1 MYDFVQ
7 LFDHICKTE
16 NCKELSDK
24 EIGKLK
30 NTFPKKSRIWE
41 IESEITYK
49 GKSRRVVIYLC
60 FKDDFPFSIPKIYIN
75 RDIYEK
81 IKYIPHINDDL
92 TICIFDE
99 SLNNNFPIDKIS
111 ELVDYMIHQAKSII
125 RNSEDEDYNSQ
136 EFIREFKAYWGLTYG
151 VKDKS
156 ENIGLHLIHEFTIE
170 TIKCARLNR
179 KFNGYEYV
187 AYNEGK
193 EWDSFKEYL
202 KSSSIL
208 FEEVPFFVVDYIIQK
223 PPYKITFKQSIS
235 YLKADE
241 VIFKDFK
248 ASLKK
253 NGYNN
258 IVVIYLLKFEGK
270 IEVYGWTYNN
280 LIAPLSKLKGTR
292 KPLTGLEIFEHHIFG
307 SSNVLRISF
316 DNLTNERLQL
326 RTTGFIEEHK
336 SVSICG
342 LGSVGSNL
350 IHFLKNTA
358 INKFHLV
365 DNETLKIENINR
377 HYLGF
382 QYVNYYKA
390 DSIKQLLRS
399 SNPLWE
405 VEAINK
411 KIQNVIDENPEF
423 IFSNDYL
430 IVCIGDTLS
439 ENYILNYL
447 IDNQIKIPIII
458 FWVESFLASGQ
469 MLYINPNN
477 FKDAITSI
485 NNFKYNVL
493 SEANILNTIYL
504 KEGSCQSGY
513 FPYSSTNL
521 MHFLSALFPYLRK
534 HISDGYNESTLY
546 TWIGNKDFLKSNNL
560 ILTEFADSNCS
571 FDVVINRL

>member
-1 MYDFVQ
+1 MYDFAQ

-16 NCKELSDK
+16 NCKKLSDK

-30 NTFPKKSRIWE
+30 NSFPKNSWIWE

-49 GKSRRVVIYLC
+49 GKNRRIVIYLC
-60 FKDDFPFSIPKIYIN
+60 FKADFPFSIPKIYID
-75 RDIYEK
+75 RDIYER
-81 IKYIPHINDDL
+81 IKYIPHVNDDL

-99 SLNNNFPIDKIS
+99 SLNNNFPTDKVS

-125 RNSEDEDYNSQ
+125 RDSEDEDYNSL

-151 VKDKS
+151 EKDKS
-156 ENIGLHLIHEFTIE
+156 ENIGLHLIHEFTNE
-170 TIKCARLNR
+170 SIKCARLNR
-179 KFNGYEYV
+179 KLNGYEYV
-187 AYNEGK
+187 AYNEGQ

-202 KSSSIL
+202 KSSSFLI
-208 FEEVPFFVVDYIIQK
+208 EEVPFFIIDYKIQQ
-223 PPYKITFKQSIS
+223 PPYKITFRQSIAF
-235 YLKADE
+235 LKEND

-248 ASLKK
+248 TSLKK
-253 NGYNN
+253 NGYSN
-258 IVVIYLLKFEGK
+258 IVVLFFLKFEGK

-280 LIAPLSKLKGTR
+280 LIAPLSTLKGTR
-292 KPLTGLEIFEHHIFG
+292 KPLTGLEIFEHSLFG

-316 DNLTNERLQL
+316 DNFTNERLQL
-326 RTTGFIEEHK
+326 RTTGFIEEHR
-336 SVSICG
+336 SISICG

-365 DNETLKIENINR
+365 DNEALKIENINR

-382 QYVNYYKA
+382 QYVNQYKA
-390 DSIKQLLRS
+390 DSIKLLLRS
-399 SNPLWE
+399 SNPLCE
-405 VEAINK
+405 VEAINQM
-411 KIQNVIDENPEF
+411 IQNVIEENPEF

-439 ENYILNYL
+439 ENYILNYM
-447 IDNQIKIPIII
+447 IDNQIEIPIII

-469 MLYINPNN
+469 MLYINPTDI
-477 FKDAITSI
+477 KDAISLI
-485 NNFKYNVL
+485 NNFKFNVL
-493 SEANILNTIYL
+493 AESNILNTIYL

-513 FPYSSTNL
+513 FPYSSSNL
-521 MHFLSALFPYLRK
+521 MHFLSALFPFLRD
-534 HISDGYNESTLY
+534 HLLEGNNETTFY

-560 ILTEFADSNCS
+560 VLTEFADNNCS
-571 FDVVINRL
+571 YDIVINRL